1 MQDYPAPGGASRS
14 SAGVNPQAF
23 GYDGAML
30 DSAQHLFDV
39 ALARMPIPLRPVA
52 EGHWRNFREQLP
64 RLPRAHPER
73 WLGILPQAFAASD
86 FVARACAQHPEL
98 LRELIESGD
107 LLRAYEGGE
116 LTRRVARE
124 LAGVAN
130 EAALKARLRL
140 LRRREMLRIALRDLA
155 GWAELPEA
163 LATLSEFAD
172 ACIEGALEHLEPG
185 AAARYGAPTGASGA
199 PLRLVVLALGKLGGR
214 ELNFSSDIDLMFA
227 YPEEGETAG
236 PKKISHHEFFLRLG
250 QALINAL
257 HEATA
262 DGFVFRVDMRL
273 RPNGASGPLALS
285 FDAMEYYYQTHGREW
300 ERYALIKARPVA
312 GDRAAGQELLA
323 RLKPFVFRKYLD
335 YGTIEAIRAMKAM
348 IAREVSRKGLQDNIK
363 LGPGGIREIEFLAQA
378 LQLIRGGREPELAE
392 PMLLKVLPRL
402 AAGGHITSQAERE
415 LAAAYTFLRNTEH
428 RLQMVDDRQTQD
440 LPTEEKE
447 KARLAYASGFADWP
461 LFEHALNRHRRRVQE
476 LFSQMFTAPQG
487 EAAPEDATKDGLH
500 AVWLN
505 AVEPATAQKILGE
518 AGYHEPA
525 EVLTLLEGLRNGGAY
540 QSFSAEGRARMDR
553 LVPLLIAAAGL
564 SADPHTTLARLVN
577 LLEAIGRRSTY
588 LALLIENP
596 MALSQLVKLLSA
608 SPWIATWLGQH
619 PILVDELLDPRS
631 LYEPLTR
638 ARLADELR
646 QRLAHIPAEDFELQ
660 MEILREF
667 RHGHVLRVAAA
678 AIASG
683 ASTFA
688 DGGPAPRAGGATDIG
703 PGFVPEKV
711 GAHLAAIAEV
721 VIDESLEL
729 ARQTLIE
736 KHGEPRCPG
745 AETPPGFAVI
755 GYGKL
760 GSRELGYGSDLDMI
774 FLYEGCEEG
783 STHGLRPLPNE
794 AFFARLGQRLI
805 QILTTRTPG
814 GILYEV
820 DMRLRPSGKS
830 GPLVTSLAAFRDYQR
845 SHAWTWE
852 HQALVRARP
861 VAGSPG
867 LAREFAQV
875 REEILCRPRDPAKLK
890 ADVRE
895 MRHKMAAEKLRH
907 DADQADVKHDPG
919 GIVDIE
925 FMVQY
930 WVLQWAH
937 EHPGLT
943 RHTENIHILEALKA
957 EGLLDPERTRL
968 LTEAYRRYL
977 SVEHR
982 LKLMER
988 GSLAD
993 AADLGDWPAR
1003 VRQIWDEVMN

>member
-1 MQDYPAPGGASRS
+1 
-14 SAGVNPQAF
+14 
-23 GYDGAML
+23 ML

-155 GWAELPEA
+155 GWAELPEV

-564 SADPHTTLARLVN
+564 SADPLTTLTRLVN

-588 LALLIENP
+588 LVLLIENP

-608 SPWIATWLGQH
+608 SPWIANWIAQH
-619 PILVDELLDPRS
+619 PILLDELLDPRS

-638 ARLADELR
+638 ERLVDELR
-646 QRLAHIPAEDFELQ
+646 SRLVHIPAEDVELQ

-667 RHGHVLRVAAA
+667 RHGRVLRVAAA
-678 AIASG
+678 DIVRDLRSPRE
-683 ASTFA
+683 
-688 DGGPAPRAGGATDIG
+688 GGSETRVTSFPVDSAPRDGGATAFG
-703 PGFVPEKV
+703 PGLAPEKV
-711 GAHLAAIAEV
+711 GAHLAAIADV
-721 VIDESLEL
+721 VIGESLDL
-729 ARQTLIE
+729 AQRALIE
-736 KHGEPRCPG
+736 RHGAPHCPG
-745 AETPPGFAVI
+745 MDTPPGFAVI

-760 GSRELGYGSDLDMI
+760 GSLELGYSSDLDMI
-774 FLYEGCEEG
+774 FLYEGCEDGVTRG
-783 STHGLRPLPNE
+783 SRPLPNE
-794 AFFARLGQRLI
+794 AYFARLGQRLI
-805 QILTTRTPG
+805 HILTTRTPG
-814 GILYEV
+814 GILYAV

-830 GPLVTSLAAFRDYQR
+830 GPLVTSLAALRDYQR
-845 SHAWTWE
+845 GHAWTWE

-861 VAGSPG
+861 VAGSPV
-867 LAREFAQV
+867 LARDFAKV
-875 REEILCRPRDPAKLK
+875 REEILCLPRESAKLK
-890 ADVRE
+890 AEVRE
-895 MRHKMAAEKLRH
+895 MREKMAAAQPPH
-907 DADQADVKHDPG
+907 AAGQTDVKHDPG

-930 WVLQWAH
+930 WVLRWAH

-943 RHTENIHILEALKA
+943 RHTENIHILGALKA
-957 EGLLDPERTRL
+957 EGLLEPERARL
-968 LTEAYRRYL
+968 LTEAYRCYL

-993 AADLGDWPAR
+993 AAELGDRPER
-1003 VRQIWDEVMN
+1003 VREVWKEVFD

>member
-1 MQDYPAPGGASRS
+1 
-14 SAGVNPQAF
+14 
-23 GYDGAML
+23 ML
-30 DSAQHLFDV
+30 DSAQHLFDA
-39 ALARMPIPLRPVA
+39 ALARMPIALRPVA

-64 RLPRAHPER
+64 RLPRARAER
-73 WLGILPQAFAASD
+73 WLAILPAAFAASD
-86 FVARACAQHPEL
+86 FVARTCAQHVEV
-98 LRELIESGD
+98 LRVLIESGD
-107 LLRAYEGGE
+107 LFRTYESGE
-116 LTRRVARE
+116 LARRVARE
-124 LAGVAN
+124 LAGVAD
-130 EAALKARLRL
+130 EAALKARLRV
-140 LRRREMLRIALRDLA
+140 LRRREMLRVALRDLG
-155 GWAELPEA
+155 GWAELPEV
-163 LATLSEFAD
+163 LATLSELAD
-172 ACIEGALEHLEPG
+172 ACIEGALEHLEPW
-185 AAARYGAPTGASGA
+185 AAARYGAPAGAGGG

-227 YPEEGETAG
+227 YPEEGETVG
-236 PKKISHHEFFLRLG
+236 PKRISHHEFFVRLG
-250 QALINAL
+250 QTLINAL

-285 FDAMEYYYQTHGREW
+285 FDAVEHYYQTHGREW
-300 ERYALIKARPVA
+300 ERYALIKTRLAA
-312 GDRAAGQELLA
+312 GDHEAGRELLA

-335 YGTIEAIRAMKAM
+335 FGTIEAIRAMKAM
-348 IAREVSRKGLQDNIK
+348 IASEVSRKGLEANIK

-402 AAGGHITSQAERE
+402 AAGGHITPEAERE
-415 LAAAYTFLRNTEH
+415 LVAAYTFLRNTEH

-440 LPTEEKE
+440 LPTDEKE

-461 LFEHALNRHRRRVQE
+461 LFEHALSRHRRRVQE

-487 EAAPEDATKDGLH
+487 EATSETETKDGLQ

-505 AVEPATAQKILGE
+505 AAEPATAQKILGE
-518 AGYHEPA
+518 TGYREPTA
-525 EVLTLLEGLRNGGAY
+525 VLALLDGLRAGGAY

-564 SADPHTTLARLVN
+564 SADPLTTLARLIN

-608 SPWIATWLGQH
+608 SPWIANWIAQH
-619 PILVDELLDPRS
+619 PILLDELLDPRS

-638 ARLADELR
+638 ERLADELR
-646 QRLAHIPAEDFELQ
+646 QRLAHIPAEDEELQ

-667 RHGHVLRVAAA
+667 RHGRLLRVAAVA
-678 AIASG
+678 L
-683 ASTFA
+683 
-688 DGGPAPRAGGATDIG
+688 G
-703 PGFVPEKV
+703 PGLAPEKV
-711 GAHLAAIAEV
+711 GAHLAAIADV
-721 VIDESLEL
+721 VIGESLDL
-729 ARQTLIE
+729 ARRALIE
-736 KHGEPRCPG
+736 RHGAPHCPG
-745 AETPPGFAVI
+745 MDTLPGFTVI

-783 STHGLRPLPNE
+783 STHGSRPLPNE

-805 QILTTRTPG
+805 HILTTRTPG

-830 GPLVTSLAAFRDYQR
+830 GPLVTNLAAFVEYQR
-845 SHAWTWE
+845 GHAWTWE

-867 LAREFAQV
+867 LARDFAKV
-875 REEILCRPRDPAKLK
+875 REEILCLPRELAKLK
-890 ADVRE
+890 AEVRE
-895 MRHKMAAEKLRH
+895 MREKMAAAQPPH
-907 DADQADVKHDPG
+907 DAGQMDVKHDPG

-930 WVLQWAH
+930 WVLRWAH

-943 RHTENIHILEALKA
+943 RHTENIHILEALRA
-957 EGLLDPERTRL
+957 EGLLEAERAERL
-968 LTEAYRRYL
+968 TQAYRRYL

-988 GSLAD
+988 GSLANP
-993 AADLGDWPAR
+993 AELEDWPAQ
-1003 VRQIWDEVMN
+1003 VRQIWDETFK

>member
-1 MQDYPAPGGASRS
+1 
-14 SAGVNPQAF
+14 
-23 GYDGAML
+23 
-30 DSAQHLFDV
+30 
-39 ALARMPIPLRPVA
+39 
-52 EGHWRNFREQLP
+52 
-64 RLPRAHPER
+64 
-73 WLGILPQAFAASD
+73 
-86 FVARACAQHPEL
+86 
-98 LRELIESGD
+98 
-107 LLRAYEGGE
+107 
-116 LTRRVARE
+116 
-124 LAGVAN
+124 
-130 EAALKARLRL
+130 
-140 LRRREMLRIALRDLA
+140 MLRVALRDLG
-155 GWAELPEA
+155 GWAELPEV
-163 LATLSEFAD
+163 LATLSELAD
-172 ACIEGALEHLEPG
+172 SCIEGALAHLETW
-185 AAARYGAPTGASGA
+185 AAARYGAPVGAGGS

-214 ELNFSSDIDLMFA
+214 ELNFSSDVDLMFA

-236 PKKISHHEFFLRLG
+236 PKRISHHEFFVRLG
-250 QALINAL
+250 QTLINAL

-285 FDAMEYYYQTHGREW
+285 FDAMEHYYQTHGREW
-300 ERYALIKARPVA
+300 ERYALIKTRPVA
-312 GDRAAGQELLA
+312 GDREAGAELLA
-323 RLKPFVFRKYLD
+323 SLKPFVFRKYLD

-348 IAREVSRKGLQDNIK
+348 IAREVSRKGLETNIK

-402 AAGGHITSQAERE
+402 AAGGHITPEAERE
-415 LAAAYTFLRNTEH
+415 LVAAYTFLRNTEH

-440 LPTEEKE
+440 LPTDEKE

-461 LFEHALNRHRRRVQE
+461 LFEHALNRHRHRVQE

-487 EAAPEDATKDGLH
+487 EATSETETKDGLQ

-505 AVEPATAQKILGE
+505 AAEPATAQKILGE
-518 AGYHEPA
+518 AGYREPTA
-525 EVLTLLEGLRNGGAY
+525 VLVLLDGLRAGGAY

-553 LVPLLIAAAGL
+553 LVPLLLAVAGL
-564 SADPHTTLARLVN
+564 SADPLTTLTRLVN

-588 LALLIENP
+588 FALLIENP

-608 SPWIATWLGQH
+608 SPWIANWIAQH
-619 PILVDELLDPRS
+619 PILLDELLDPRS

-638 ARLADELR
+638 ERLVDELR
-646 QRLAHIPAEDFELQ
+646 SRLAHIPAEDEEMQ

-667 RHGHVLRVAAA
+667 RHGRVLRVAAA
-678 AIASG
+678 DIARDLRSPREG
-683 ASTFA
+683 GSETRVASFPVDSA
-688 DGGPAPRAGGATDIG
+688 PPSERAAPRDGGATAVG
-703 PGFVPEKV
+703 PGLVPEKV
-711 GAHLAAIAEV
+711 GAHLAAIADV
-721 VIDESLEL
+721 VIGESLDL
-729 ARQTLIE
+729 AQRALIE
-736 KHGEPRCPG
+736 RHGAPSCPDR
-745 AETPPGFAVI
+745 ESPPGFAVI

-783 STHGLRPLPNE
+783 STHGSRPLPNE

-805 QILTTRTPG
+805 HILTTRTPG

-830 GPLVTSLAAFRDYQR
+830 GPLVTSLAALSQYQR
-845 SHAWTWE
+845 GHAWTWE

-861 VAGSPG
+861 VAGSPA
-867 LAREFAQV
+867 LARDFAKV
-875 REEILCRPRDPAKLK
+875 REEILCLPREPAKLK
-890 ADVRE
+890 AEVRE
-895 MRHKMAAEKLRH
+895 MREKMAAAQPPH
-907 DADQADVKHDPG
+907 DAGQMDVKHDPG

-930 WVLQWAH
+930 WVLRWAH

-943 RHTENIHILEALKA
+943 RHTENIHILEALRA
-957 EGLLDPERTRL
+957 EGLLEAERAERL
-968 LTEAYRRYL
+968 TQAYRRYL

-988 GSLAD
+988 GSLANP
-993 AADLGDWPAR
+993 AELEDWPAQ
-1003 VRQIWDEVMN
+1003 VRQIWDETFID

>member
-1 MQDYPAPGGASRS
+1 
-14 SAGVNPQAF
+14 
-23 GYDGAML
+23 ML
-30 DSAQHLFDV
+30 DSAQHLFDA
-39 ALARMPIPLRPVA
+39 ALARMPIALRPVA

-73 WLGILPQAFAASD
+73 WLAILPAAFAASD
-86 FVARACAQHPEL
+86 FVARTCAQHVEVL
-98 LRELIESGD
+98 GELIDSGD
-107 LLRAYEGGE
+107 LFRTYESGE
-116 LTRRVARE
+116 LARRVARE
-124 LAGVAN
+124 LAGVAD
-130 EAALKARLRL
+130 EAALKARLRV
-140 LRRREMLRIALRDLA
+140 LRRREMLRVALRDLG
-155 GWAELPEA
+155 GWAELPEV
-163 LATLSEFAD
+163 LATLSELAD
-172 ACIEGALEHLEPG
+172 ACIEGALEHLEPW
-185 AAARYGAPTGASGA
+185 AAARYGAPVGADGS

-227 YPEEGETAG
+227 YPEEGETVG
-236 PKKISHHEFFLRLG
+236 PKRISHHEFFVRLG
-250 QALINAL
+250 QTLINAL

-285 FDAMEYYYQTHGREW
+285 FDATEHYYQTHGREW
-300 ERYALIKARPVA
+300 ERYALIKTRPVA
-312 GDRAAGQELLA
+312 GDREAGAELLA
-323 RLKPFVFRKYLD
+323 ILKPFVFRKYLD

-348 IAREVSRKGLQDNIK
+348 IAREVSRKGLETNIK

-402 AAGGHITSQAERE
+402 AAGGHLTPEAERE
-415 LAAAYTFLRNTEH
+415 LVAAYTFLRNTEH

-440 LPTEEKE
+440 LPTDEKE

-487 EAAPEDATKDGLH
+487 EATSDAEARDGLQ

-505 AVEPATAQKILGE
+505 AAEPATAQKILGE
-518 AGYHEPA
+518 AGYREPA
-525 EVLTLLEGLRNGGAY
+525 AVLALLDGLRAGGAY

-564 SADPHTTLARLVN
+564 SADPLTTLARLVN

-588 LALLIENP
+588 LVLLIENP

-608 SPWIATWLGQH
+608 SPWIANWIAQH
-619 PILVDELLDPRS
+619 PILLDELLDPRS

-638 ARLADELR
+638 ERLVDELR
-646 QRLAHIPAEDFELQ
+646 SRLAHIPAEDVELQ

-667 RHGHVLRVAAA
+667 RHGRVLRVAAA
-678 AIASG
+678 AL
-683 ASTFA
+683 
-688 DGGPAPRAGGATDIG
+688 G
-703 PGFVPEKV
+703 PGLVPEKV
-711 GAHLAAIAEV
+711 GAHLAAIADV
-721 VIDESLEL
+721 VIGESLDL
-729 ARQTLIE
+729 AQRALIE
-736 KHGEPRCPG
+736 RHGAPHCPG
-745 AETPPGFAVI
+745 MDTPPGFAVI

-760 GSRELGYGSDLDMI
+760 GSLELGYSSDLDMI
-774 FLYEGCEEG
+774 FLYAGCEEG
-783 STHGLRPLPNE
+783 VTRGSRPLPNE
-794 AFFARLGQRLI
+794 AYFARLGQRLI
-805 QILTTRTPG
+805 HILTTRTPG

-830 GPLVTSLAAFRDYQR
+830 GPLVAGLAAFRDYQR

-861 VAGSPG
+861 VAGDPG
-867 LAREFAQV
+867 LAREFTQV
-875 REEILCRPRDPAKLK
+875 REEILCQPRDPAKLK
-890 ADVRE
+890 ADVRD
-895 MRHKMAAEKLRH
+895 MREKMAAEKRRH
-907 DADQADVKHDPG
+907 VDDQADVKHDPG

-930 WVLQWAH
+930 WVLRWAH

-957 EGLLDPERTRL
+957 EGLLESERARL

-993 AADLGDWPAR
+993 AAELGDWQER
-1003 VRQIWDEVMN
+1003 VRQIWDEVFK

>member
-1 MQDYPAPGGASRS
+1 
-14 SAGVNPQAF
+14 
-23 GYDGAML
+23 ML
-30 DSAQHLFDV
+30 DSAQHLFDA
-39 ALARMPIPLRPVA
+39 ALARMPIALRPVA

-73 WLGILPQAFAASD
+73 WLAILPAAFAASD
-86 FVARACAQHPEL
+86 FVARTCAQHIEVL
-98 LRELIESGD
+98 GELIDSGD
-107 LLRAYEGGE
+107 LFRTYESGE
-116 LTRRVARE
+116 LARRVARE
-124 LAGVAN
+124 LAGVAD
-130 EAALKARLRL
+130 EAALKTRLRV
-140 LRRREMLRIALRDLA
+140 LRRREMLRVALRDLG
-155 GWAELPEA
+155 GWAELPEV
-163 LATLSEFAD
+163 LATLSELAD
-172 ACIEGALEHLEPG
+172 SCIEGALEHLEPW
-185 AAARYGAPTGASGA
+185 AAARYGAPVGAGGS

-214 ELNFSSDIDLMFA
+214 ELNFSSDVDLMFA

-236 PKKISHHEFFLRLG
+236 PKRISHHEFFVRLG
-250 QALINAL
+250 QTLINAL

-273 RPNGASGPLALS
+273 RPNGASGSLALS
-285 FDAMEYYYQTHGREW
+285 FDATEHYYQTHGREW
-300 ERYALIKARPVA
+300 ERYALIKTRPVA
-312 GDRAAGQELLA
+312 GDREAGAELLA
-323 RLKPFVFRKYLD
+323 GLKPFVFRKYLD
-335 YGTIEAIRAMKAM
+335 YGTVEAIRAMKAM
-348 IAREVSRKGLQDNIK
+348 IAREVSRKGLETNIK

-402 AAGGHITSQAERE
+402 AAGGHITPDAERE
-415 LAAAYTFLRNTEH
+415 LVAAYTFLRNTEH

-440 LPTEEKE
+440 LPTDEKE

-487 EAAPEDATKDGLH
+487 EAASDAETKDGLQ

-505 AVEPATAQKILGE
+505 AAEPATAQKILGE
-518 AGYHEPA
+518 AGYREPTA
-525 EVLTLLEGLRNGGAY
+525 VLALLDGLRAGGAY

-553 LVPLLIAAAGL
+553 LVPLLLAAAGL
-564 SADPHTTLARLVN
+564 SADPLTTLARLIN

-588 LALLIENP
+588 FALLIENP

-608 SPWIATWLGQH
+608 SPWIASWIAQH
-619 PILVDELLDPRS
+619 PILLDELLDPRS

-638 ARLADELR
+638 ERLADELR
-646 QRLAHIPAEDFELQ
+646 SRLAHIPIEDEELQ

-667 RHGHVLRVAAA
+667 RHGHVLRVAASA
-678 AIASG
+678 MG
-683 ASTFA
+683 T
-688 DGGPAPRAGGATDIG
+688 GLAP
-703 PGFVPEKV
+703 EEV
-711 GAHLAAIAEV
+711 GAHLAAIAGV
-721 VIDESLEL
+721 VIGESLQL
-729 ARQTLIE
+729 AQHALIA
-736 KHGEPRCPG
+736 KHGEPRCTG
-745 AETPPGFAVI
+745 MEAPPGFAVI

-760 GSRELGYGSDLDMI
+760 GSLELGYSSDLDMI

-783 STHGLRPLPNE
+783 VTRGSRPLPNE
-794 AFFARLGQRLI
+794 AYFARLGQRLI
-805 QILTTRTPG
+805 HILTTRTPG

-830 GPLVTSLAAFRDYQR
+830 GPLVASLAAFRDYQR
-845 SHAWTWE
+845 RHAWTWE

-861 VAGSPG
+861 VAGNPG

-875 REEILCRPRDPAKLK
+875 REEILRQPRDPAKLK
-890 ADVRE
+890 AEVRD
-895 MRHKMAAEKLRH
+895 MREKMAAEKPRH
-907 DADQADVKHDPG
+907 VADQADVKHDPG

-930 WVLQWAH
+930 WVLRWAH

-943 RHTENIHILEALKA
+943 RHTENIHILEALRA
-957 EGLLDPERTRL
+957 EGLLEAERAEL
-968 LTEAYRRYL
+968 LTQAYRRYL

-993 AADLGDWPAR
+993 AAELGDWPAK
-1003 VRQIWDEVMN
+1003 VRQVWDETFE